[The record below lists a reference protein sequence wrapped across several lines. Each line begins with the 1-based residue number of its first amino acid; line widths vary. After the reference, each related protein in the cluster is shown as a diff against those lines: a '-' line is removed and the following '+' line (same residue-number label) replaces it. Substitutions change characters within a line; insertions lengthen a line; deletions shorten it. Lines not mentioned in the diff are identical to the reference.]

1 MILTRRVWLACCL
14 AVGVVSLPAVAQQQQ
29 QQPVTL
35 TLNFTPYGLHF
46 GPVMAKAHGLYSKA
60 GLNVEILRGYGSGE
74 AVKRT
79 AAGTTTFA
87 MADASAVIFGR
98 DKGMATKQIATIL
111 DKSSDAVYFRKASG
125 IKTPKDL
132 EGRKMGAATA
142 ESHLMLFPVFAKKAG
157 IDAST
162 VEWVTMTSPAKIP
175 SLMVGKIDAMMTF
188 VTEEPNIVS
197 AGRKA
202 NAEWGR
208 FLFSDFGV
216 ENYSIGLIA
225 SDALMKSDPALVK
238 KFVNATMAG
247 YALAVAQ
254 PEAAADAFVKAFPE
268 TSRELVLDQWRIVA
282 GQLVTET
289 GKKKG
294 LGYMTE
300 EKMAATIALIKAFS
314 KLESDIKPRDVYTM
328 EFLDPQFPKH

>member
-1 MILTRRVWLACCL
+1 MGFTRKSLLGAALWFALSPLAT
-14 AVGVVSLPAVAQQQQ
+14 AADKPVS
-29 QQPVTL
+29 L

-46 GPVMAKAHGLYSKA
+46 GPVMAKAAGLYSKA
-60 GLNVEILRGYGSGE
+60 GLDVEILRGYGSGE
-74 AVKRT
+74 SVKRA

-87 MADASAVIFGR
+87 MADAASVVFGR
-98 DKGMATKQIATIL
+98 DKGLATKQIATIL
-111 DKSSDAVYFRKASG
+111 DKSSDAVYFNKASG

-157 IDAST
+157 IDASK
-162 VEWVTMTSPAKIP
+162 VEWVTMTSPTKIP

-197 AGRKA
+197 AGKKA

-208 FLFSDFGV
+208 FLFADFGV

-225 SDALMKSDPALVK
+225 SDALIKSDTELVR

-247 YALAVAQ
+247 YALAVSD

-268 TSRELVLDQWRIVA
+268 SSRDLVLDQWRIVA

-289 GKKKG
+289 ARKKG

-300 EKMAATIALIKAFS
+300 EKMAATIDLIKAYS
-314 KLESDIKPRDVYTM
+314 KLANDIQPKDVYTM
-328 EFLDPQFPKH
+328 EFLQPQFPRK

>member
-1 MILTRRVWLACCL
+1 MEFTRKLLLGAALWFALSPFAT
-14 AVGVVSLPAVAQQQQ
+14 AADKPVS
-29 QQPVTL
+29 L

-46 GPVMAKAHGLYSKA
+46 GPVMAKAAGLYSKA
-60 GLNVEILRGYGSGE
+60 GLDVDILRGYGSGE
-74 AVKRT
+74 SVKRA

-87 MADASAVIFGR
+87 MADAASVVFGR
-98 DKGMATKQIATIL
+98 DKGLATKQIATIL
-111 DKSSDAVYFRKASG
+111 DKSSDAVYFNKASG

-132 EGRKMGAATA
+132 EGRRMGAATA

-157 IDAST
+157 VDASK
-162 VEWVTMTSPAKIP
+162 VEWVTMTSPTKIP

-188 VTEEPNIVS
+188 VTEEPNIIS
-197 AGRKA
+197 AGKKA

-208 FLFSDFGV
+208 FLFADFGV

-225 SDALMKSDPALVK
+225 SDALMKSDPELVK

-247 YALAVAQ
+247 YALAVSD

-268 TSRELVLDQWRIVA
+268 SSRDLVLDQWRIVA

-289 GKKKG
+289 ARKKG

-300 EKMAATIALIKAFS
+300 EKMAATLDLIKAYS
-314 KLESDIKPRDVYTM
+314 KLVNDIQPKDVYTM
-328 EFLDPQFPKH
+328 EFLQPQFPRK